1 MGLKSISSATKK
13 QPQPETDEM
22 KNIRITHL
30 ILSALLALSA
40 MSAMAGPTVFIPL
53 GTGNQVIAVD
63 AATDRI
69 MTSYPGVDNPHGL
82 VATPD
87 GEYLVAGSLK
97 ETPLPAGSASDAPN
111 SKLFVVHPAHGHV
124 MFTIPVSGWTHH
136 LAISP
141 DGRFVVSTHPTRGGV
156 SVADLQTNQVIK
168 TTKTG
173 PAPNYTVFTRDG
185 KRAFVSNSGNGSISE
200 IDSST
205 WEVKRAL
212 EAGPAPEHIVLSTDE
227 KTLYSLNPQAGT
239 VSAVSVESGKIVE
252 TYKIG
257 AKLHGLDLSD
267 DGQTLFVSSVT
278 DNKLAAV
285 DLRDGTQRTL
295 ALSPAPYHLNT
306 IHGAGK
312 VYVSSRNEPVI
323 WVVDQKTLKLVGN
336 IKLPAGVGH
345 QMAILP

>member
-1 MGLKSISSATKK
+1 
-13 QPQPETDEM
+13 M
-22 KNIRITHL
+22 KIKPTTSL
-30 ILSALLALSA
+30 VLSAVLALNA
-40 MSAMAGPTVFIPL
+40 IPAIAGPTVYIPL

-69 MTSYPGVDNPHGL
+69 TTSYPGVDNPHGL

-111 SKLFVVHPAHGHV
+111 SKLFVVHPVHGHV

-136 LAISP
+136 QAISP
-141 DGRFVVSTHPTRGGV
+141 DGRYVVSTHPTRGGV
-156 SVADLQTNQVIK
+156 SVVDLQTNQVIK
-168 TTKTG
+168 TIPTG

-185 KRAFVSNSGNGSISE
+185 KHAFVSNSGNGNGSISE
-200 IDSST
+200 IDPST
-205 WEVKRAL
+205 WKVKRAL
-212 EAGPAPEHIVLSTDE
+212 EAGPAPEHIVLAKDE
-227 KTLYSLNPQAGT
+227 KSLYSLNPVAGT
-239 VSAVSVESGKIVE
+239 VSAVSVESGKVVE

-267 DGQTLFVSSVT
+267 DGQTLFVTSST
-278 DNKLAAV
+278 DNKLVAL
-285 DLRDGTQRTL
+285 DLRSGSQREL

-306 IHGAGK
+306 IHGTGK
-312 VYVSSRNEPVI
+312 VYVSSRSDPVV
-323 WVVDQKTLKLVGN
+323 WVVDQKTLKLVGT

-345 QMAILP
+345 QMAIVP

>member
-1 MGLKSISSATKK
+1 
-13 QPQPETDEM
+13 M
-22 KNIRITHL
+22 KNLRTTHL
-30 ILSALLALSA
+30 TLSAVLALSA

-69 MTSYPGVDNPHGL
+69 TTSYPAVDNPHGL

-87 GEYLVAGSLK
+87 GEDLVAGSLI
-97 ETPLPAGSASDAPN
+97 ETPVPAGAPSDTPN

-136 LAISP
+136 QAISP
-141 DGRFVVSTHPTRGGV
+141 DGRYVVSTHPTRGGV

-168 TTKTG
+168 TIPTG

-185 KRAFVSNSGNGSISE
+185 KHAFVSNSGNGSISE
-200 IDSST
+200 IDPST
-205 WEVKRAL
+205 WKVKRTL
-212 EAGPAPEHIVLSTDE
+212 EAGPAPEHIVLSNDE
-227 KTLYSLNPQAGT
+227 KSLYSLNPMAGT
-239 VSAVSVESGKIVE
+239 VSAVSVGSGKVVE
-252 TYKIG
+252 AYKIG

-267 DGQTLFVSSVT
+267 DGQTLFVTSST
-278 DNKLAAV
+278 DNKLVAL
-285 DLRDGTQRTL
+285 DLGNGSQREL

-306 IHGAGK
+306 IHGTGK
-312 VYVSSRNEPVI
+312 IYVSSRSEPIV
-323 WVVDQKTLKLVGN
+323 WVVDQKTLKLVGK

-345 QMAILP
+345 QMAIVP